1 MRNKLGDDGVIN
13 IDGKIGSVAEIL
25 DISDPEFF
33 DSIETGIKSTVRVLI
48 NNGFKTY
55 SSCQGHYDAS
65 FSLRNV
71 VVVLESFEVDFWRA
85 MIAEINILN
94 KFQEPIT
101 YLLVDYKDGKKGLMI
116 IFGSVFQLDEVE
128 KKQKCFEN
136 VIPNLKQY
144 YYGKKNDDIVDF
156 TDRCGHIN
164 VFLDNN

>member
-13 IDGKIGSVAEIL
+13 IDGKIGSVAESL

-71 VVVLESFEVDFWRA
+71 VVVLHSIVSGQKASSPRRA
-85 MIAEINILN
+85 AAFGNSRENIA
-94 KFQEPIT
+94 PAAA
-101 YLLVDYKDGKKGLMI
+101 GLCEHANPLA
-116 IFGSVFQLDEVE
+116 SYSPL
-128 KKQKCFEN
+128 
-136 VIPNLKQY
+136 
-144 YYGKKNDDIVDF
+144 
-156 TDRCGHIN
+156 
-164 VFLDNN
+164 